1 MTVLPASAQQ
11 ADAVAVA
18 AENGVGEN
26 GVGEN
31 SAGENVAAEQS
42 AQTQTP
48 STETLY
54 AEERAYCLQRF
65 EDGSGAYQQCFR
77 LKTNVSLSRAELDK
91 LMAELKA
98 AQDALD
104 LISDQN
110 SELKDDLQEQVNIL
124 QDQAAAMESLQGEAE
139 KMREN
144 FRLYRWQNRMKIIVP
159 VVLGGVA
166 ASYGED
172 QDRAVN
178 FMAGVGAGFTLEY
191 FGIGLSPYAG
201 ELAYNLSVK
210 LGF

>member
-1 MTVLPASAQQ
+1 M
-11 ADAVAVA
+11 
-18 AENGVGEN
+18 
-26 GVGEN
+26 GEN

-110 SELKDDLQEQVNIL
+110 SEL

-159 VVLGGVA
+159 MVLGGVA

-191 FGIGLSPYAG
+191 FGI
-201 ELAYNLSVK
+201 N
-210 LGF
+210 